1 MTVAMRKDQRT
12 ARRVP
17 GTGTMEA
24 AMMAFVKKGN
34 RETAIIDF
42 SAKWPL
48 AFRVQMLTIPG
59 LSSTIPITRRQP

>member
-12 ARRVP
+12 AQRVSGI
-17 GTGTMEA
+17 GTGEA
-24 AMMAFVKKGN
+24 VMTVFEKKENKGS
-34 RETAIIDF
+34 AIIDF

-59 LSSTIPITRRQP
+59 LILSIPITRRQS